1 MIKIGAAAQGIAV
14 HFLRDGRAACDA
26 AASHEMEWTH
36 NDYTLTDDPDRI
48 DFAEL
53 CSLLWGTYW
62 AETRGREVI
71 ERSVRRS
78 LSFALLR
85 GGKLAGFARVVT
97 DAATVGYLCDFV
109 IGEAHRG
116 AGIGQWMLTQILAH
130 PDLRGCRIREQGGQV
145 RRSDFVGF
153 KGGQHRERG
162 EARGSGLQNRGKTR
176 YSRDGVME
184 FWKFA

>member
-1 MIKIGAAAQGIAV
+1 
-14 HFLRDGRAACDA
+14 
-26 AASHEMEWTH
+26 MEWTR
-36 NDYTLTDDPDRI
+36 DDFTLTDDADRI

-53 CSLLWGTYW
+53 CSLLWGTHW

-109 IGEAHRG
+109 IGKEYRG
-116 AGIGQWMLTQILAH
+116 LKLGQWLLARILEH
-130 PDLRGCRIREQGGQV
+130 PDLRGCRIDLFTRDAQEFYRPFGFGPHRFTSMV
-145 RRSDFVGF
+145 RYPPR
-153 KGGQHRERG
+153 
-162 EARGSGLQNRGKTR
+162 A
-176 YSRDGVME
+176 SRDE
-184 FWKFA
+184 SEESH

>member
-1 MIKIGAAAQGIAV
+1 
-14 HFLRDGRAACDA
+14 
-26 AASHEMEWTH
+26 MEWNH
-36 NDYTLTDDPDRI
+36 DDFTLTDDPGRI

-109 IGEAHRG
+109 IGEEFRG
-116 AGIGQWMLTQILAH
+116 VGIGRWMLARILDH
-130 PDLRGCRIREQGGQV
+130 PDLRGCRIDLFTRDAQDFYRSFGFGPHKFTSMVRYPPRET
-145 RRSDFVGF
+145 RD
-153 KGGQHRERG
+153 
-162 EARGSGLQNRGKTR
+162 EA
-176 YSRDGVME
+176 E
-184 FWKFA
+184 E

>member
-1 MIKIGAAAQGIAV
+1 M
-14 HFLRDGRAACDA
+14 RDA
-26 AASHEMEWTH
+26 AALRLMEWTR
-36 NDYTLTDDPDRI
+36 DDFTLTDDPDRI

-85 GGKLAGFARVVT
+85 EGKLAGFARVVT

-109 IGEAHRG
+109 IGKDHRG
-116 AGIGQWMLTQILAH
+116 LGLGQWILTQILGH
-130 PDLRGCRIREQGGQV
+130 PDLSGCRIDLFTRDAQEFYKPFGFGPHRFTSMV
-145 RRSDFVGF
+145 RYPPKD
-153 KGGQHRERG
+153 
-162 EARGSGLQNRGKTR
+162 
-176 YSRDGVME
+176 SRDESDV
-184 FWKFA
+184 

>member
-1 MIKIGAAAQGIAV
+1 MIKIGGRCAGGIAV
-14 HFLRDGRAACDA
+14 HSLRDGRAACDA
-26 AASHEMEWTH
+26 AASREMEWTH

-130 PDLRGCRIREQGGQV
+130 PDLRGCRIDLFTRDTQEFYKPFGFGPHKFTSMVRYPPRET
-145 RRSDFVGF
+145 RDES
-153 KGGQHRERG
+153 
-162 EARGSGLQNRGKTR
+162 EA
-176 YSRDGVME
+176 
-184 FWKFA
+184 